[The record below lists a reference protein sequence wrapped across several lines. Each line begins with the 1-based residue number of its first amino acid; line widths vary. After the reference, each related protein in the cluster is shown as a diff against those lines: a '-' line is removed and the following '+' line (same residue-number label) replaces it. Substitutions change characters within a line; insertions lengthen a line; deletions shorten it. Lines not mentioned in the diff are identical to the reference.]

1 MTFEHLTQA
10 LRGLSKL
17 RELPDEARGL
27 LVVSAEGEDPLVGGV
42 RAGAVL
48 GGKGGV
54 AVGEGLSLEGEA
66 SGEFVVQQTSRRL

>member
-27 LVVSAEGEDPLVGGV
+27 LVVSAGLRSLVGGV

-54 AVGEGLSLEGEA
+54 AVGKGLSLEGEA